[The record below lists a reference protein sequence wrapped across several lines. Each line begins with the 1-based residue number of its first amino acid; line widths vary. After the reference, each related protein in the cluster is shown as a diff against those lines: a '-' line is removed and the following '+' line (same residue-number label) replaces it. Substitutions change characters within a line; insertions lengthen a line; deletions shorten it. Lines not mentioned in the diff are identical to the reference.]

1 MSVPEPSFTIV
12 IPTYNRAAVV
22 ERTVRQLGAQ
32 RYPADRYEVIVV
44 DNSTDGAP
52 DVVERTGHEL
62 ACAVRVLRVTEKLP
76 AVKRNQ
82 GLLAA
87 TGDLVVFLNDDV
99 WVDPDFLAEHA
110 GTHAADPDEPIAVL
124 GFIAQAPEMPP
135 DPFTDWFVPFDYR
148 DAARQAAAL
157 PWFFFWTMNISL
169 PRRTLLDRNLL
180 FHEDWAEIGEEDV
193 ELGYRWTRAGY
204 RIVYNARARGTH
216 YHPHSLASASRVQE
230 SIGRGLKDLTAL
242 VDDPGVLERW
252 GVFSWTNSR
261 RAIVRGLARRV
272 LFNAATVPLVERWL
286 NGLARN
292 NRLSRWM
299 YWKVLLHYTN
309 RGFRQAPQRDL
320 RPRPTMSIPPA

>member
-1 MSVPEPSFTIV
+1 M
-12 IPTYNRAAVV
+12 
-22 ERTVRQLGAQ
+22 
-32 RYPADRYEVIVV
+32 
-44 DNSTDGAP
+44 DNSTNGAP
-52 DVVERTGHEL
+52 DMVEQAARRL
-62 ACAVRVLRVTEKLP
+62 ACSVRVLRVKERLP

-82 GLLAA
+82 GLRAA

-110 GTHAADPDEPIAVL
+110 RSHAASSGEPIAVL
-124 GFIAQAPEMPP
+124 GFIAQSPEMPA
-135 DPFTDWFVPFDYR
+135 DPFTEWFIPFDYR
-148 DAARQAAAL
+148 DAAEQATDL
-157 PWFFFWTMNISL
+157 PWFFFWTMNISV

-204 RIVYNARARGTH
+204 RIIYNPRARGSH

-230 SIGRGLKDLTAL
+230 SIGRGLRDLTAL
-242 VDDPGVLERW
+242 VTDPRVLERW
-252 GVFSWTNSR
+252 GVFSWRNSR
-261 RAIVRGLARRV
+261 RAIIRGLARRA
-272 LFNAATVPLVERWL
+272 LFNGATVPLTERWL

-309 RGFRQAPQRDL
+309 RGYRKAPQRDL
-320 RPRPTMSIPPA
+320 VPPQLAGESRGGDP